1 MKLNRLTPLLL
12 GAAPVLGLQVNHN
25 SKCKLFS
32 RSAVSLAAAS
42 NDNTASKTKL
52 TVGLCQISVGA
63 DKSKNIIKAQSM
75 ISDAHKR
82 GGYQLTNTQTYKQ
95 TILNLIFF

>member
-25 SKCKLFS
+25 SKYKLFS
-32 RSAVSLAAAS
+32 RSAVSLAAS

-63 DKSKNIIKAQSM
+63 DKSKNVIKAQSM

-82 GGYQLTNTQTYKQ
+82 GGCQFTNKEI
-95 TILNLIFF
+95 ILNLVFC